1 MQLYNGNNNNTV
13 RLSSFSNSWLN
24 GGNVGIG
31 TTSPSGKLSVVT
43 SGTND
48 LLYLDSGV
56 NTDFAFKI
64 VSGSND
70 ALVLRRQHSTQGDL
84 SIASFTYNGNVGIGT
99 TSPSAKLDVFGDAQ
113 FTSNTNT
120 TLSVNSN
127 GGVALINLTN
137 SAGTQ
142 SIYGGVGGSNV
153 MDFYTNSA
161 FKMRLDA
168 SGNLGI
174 GTTSPGAKLE
184 IYGSGSTSSSVSLS
198 VRNAVGTKLVSV
210 FDDGLIQLNNLLNI
224 NQAIYINSGNS
235 NRHYA
240 LESHIFNVVDSSF
253 QRIDFVTIQGNLQSP
268 AMGVGTMSPNTS
280 AILDLTSRSKGFLPP
295 RMTNSEM
302 VAISSPAAGLVVY
315 DVTNNKLTV
324 YNGSGWVPLH

>member
-1 MQLYNGNNNNTV
+1 MNLHINPV
-13 RLSSFSNSWLN
+13 

-31 TTSPSGKLSVVT
+31 TTNPST
-43 SGTND
+43 
-48 LLYLDSGV
+48 
-56 NTDFAFKI
+56 
-64 VSGSND
+64 
-70 ALVLRRQHSTQGDL
+70 
-84 SIASFTYNGNVGIGT
+84 
-99 TSPSAKLDVFGDAQ
+99 KLDVFGDAQ

-184 IYGSGSTSSSVSLS
+184 IYGSGSTSSTVALS

-268 AMGVGTMSPNTS
+268 AMGVGTMSPNSS
-280 AILDLTSRSKGFLPP
+280 AILDITSRSKGFLPP